1 MSSTRL
7 SHSSL
12 NRYLSCP
19 KSYELHYLKRLR
31 PTKQSAALLFGS
43 AIDKASEVYASTRD
57 ILTATFAFNKTWLN
71 QKINDVETDLRT
83 CTDIV
88 YSNSDIDTELL
99 SSFHWDAMEIDR
111 KVFELA
117 VSKKDSDGF
126 DNLSKGEKLIINR
139 VAWECMSFKGMLM
152 ITKFAEIF
160 DENVEE
166 VLGSQVPI
174 DLTNEEGD
182 AVTGFADFVFKWKG
196 REQPIVFDLKTSG
209 IRYEDDS
216 VLTSPQL
223 TLYVHGLREKFN
235 NTNTAGYLVL
245 HKRVIKN
252 KTKVCKVCN
261 YNGTGKNFKTC
272 NNDVNGSRCGGEWN
286 EVLRP
291 EIGYQ
296 VIIDDIPSILE
307 ERVLE
312 NFTEVNHG
320 IKSQVFPRNFSSC
333 IKYNGTVTC
342 EFYNLCHHK
351 DGKGLCEKTQ
361 SN

>member
-31 PTKQSAALLFGS
+31 PTKQSAALLFGT

-57 ILTATFAFNKTWLN
+57 ILSATETFNITWMF

-88 YSNSDIDTELL
+88 YSNSDIDTDLL
-99 SSFHWDAMEIDR
+99 SGYHWDAMMINRRLFDS
-111 KVFELA
+111 A
-117 VSKKDSDGF
+117 ISKKDTDGF
-126 DNLSKGEKLIINR
+126 DNLSLEEKLTINR

-160 DENVEE
+160 DANVEE

-182 AVTGFADFVFKWKG
+182 SVTGFADFVFKWKG
-196 REQPIVFDLKTSG
+196 KDKPIVFDLKTSG
-209 IRYEDDS
+209 IKYEDDS

-223 TLYVHGLREKFN
+223 TLYVHALREKFD

-252 KTKVCKVCN
+252 KTKLCEKCGF
-261 YNGTGKNFKTC
+261 NGSGKNFKTC
-272 NNDVNGSRCGGEWN
+272 NNELNGSRCNGDWN
-286 EVLRP
+286 EVIRP

-296 VIIDDIPSILE
+296 VIIDDIPEILE

-320 IKSQVFPRNFSSC
+320 IKSNVFPRNFGNC
-333 IKYNGTVTC
+333 IKFNGMVTC

-351 DGKGLCEKTQ
+351 DGKGLCEKT
-361 SN
+361 